1 MLLMSWPNYKSSIL
15 IKGNPQSQVGIITL
29 FTQKEKVSSCLEQEY
44 FALLGQ
50 LYNPSKGISIL
61 LRNCLA
67 NKNIRYLIVCGQDL
81 SRSGEALIKLKKEGV
96 EELYENNQSQ
106 GFLIEGLDEKRIIE
120 KEISLDAINLFRDNV
135 QILDHRS
142 LRNFSELKAIIQNL
156 KPLPSYGEPEFFP
169 EPEIKVNKFPTD
181 KSIFKIKSKYVGEA
195 WLKVLDTIM
204 RFGVV
209 KKSDYAEDQKEVLNL
224 TVVITDE
231 DPDQIKWEGYFQF
244 SKEHLEEYLPLVVSN
259 KKVEGINYT
268 YGSRLRS
275 WRGIDQIN
283 SLIKRL
289 KNSIYTRRA
298 VAVTWDVEK
307 DHENEEAPCLDLVQC
322 IVQEDSLFMTAFF
335 RSNDMFDGWPENALA
350 LRKLQYLIAEELS
363 LKVGSLT
370 TISGS
375 SHIYERNWEKAA
387 EILSKYP
394 VNIEQLND
402 PRGNFVIYLK
412 DNLIKVEHQSPEG
425 VVLEIV
431 DGKTAEEVCLKLAQK
446 QKVSDIYHAFYL
458 GRELNK
464 AEFALKNGLS
474 YEQEQELNSK

>member
-1 MLLMSWPNYKSSIL
+1 M
-15 IKGNPQSQVGIITL
+15 
-29 FTQKEKVSSCLEQEY
+29 
-44 FALLGQ
+44 
-50 LYNPSKGISIL
+50 
-61 LRNCLA
+61 
-67 NKNIRYLIVCGQDL
+67 
-81 SRSGEALIKLKKEGV
+81 
-96 EELYENNQSQ
+96 
-106 GFLIEGLDEKRIIE
+106 
-120 KEISLDAINLFRDNV
+120 
-135 QILDHRS
+135 
-142 LRNFSELKAIIQNL
+142 
-156 KPLPSYGEPEFFP
+156 
-169 EPEIKVNKFPTD
+169 
-181 KSIFKIKSKYVGEA
+181 
-195 WLKVLDTIM
+195 
-204 RFGVV
+204 
-209 KKSDYAEDQKEVLNL
+209 
-224 TVVITDE
+224 
-231 DPDQIKWEGYFQF
+231 
-244 SKEHLEEYLPLVVSN
+244 
-259 KKVEGINYT
+259 
-268 YGSRLRS
+268 
-275 WRGIDQIN
+275 
-283 SLIKRL
+283 
-289 KNSIYTRRA
+289 
-298 VAVTWDVEK
+298 EK